1 MKLSSILGLNARN
14 GLFANNSSTGRKIAR
29 SKILTKRVLGKMGIP
44 TPELYKVFRKNEDIV
59 NFDWGKLP
67 PSFAL
72 KPSKSSYGDGIIIIR
87 KKSNDGKAWVTT
99 QRKKLNSSDFNFH
112 ILDILEGAY
121 SIGSVPDVAFC
132 EEYVG
137 RHKIFRRFAYRGTP
151 DIRIMVFNRVPV
163 MAMLRLP
170 TRESGGKANLHKGAV
185 GTGIDLE
192 TGITTSAVYH
202 GEPIYYK
209 PGTQNG
215 GNRNSYKLSG
225 LKIPHWNH
233 ILEIAV
239 KAQIVSELNLAGI
252 DIVLHPERGP
262 LVLEINSQPG
272 LQIQLAN
279 LSGLRK
285 RLERVEDLN
294 ILDAEHGV
302 KVAKALFHGNS
313 GLKKRLKTEELSVGI
328 FEKVKVKG
336 NGKKGKV
343 LAAKVDTG
351 AKSTAIDRTHAWSL
365 GLLEKNNVLW
375 DRKFLSSLGEQ
386 KRPVVNITFWLAGKK
401 ITTQAGVADRKRLK
415 TPMII
420 GRRDLTGFVIDPN
433 KTNRNLSS
441 TSYKK

>member
-14 GLFANNSSTGRKIAR
+14 GLFTNASREGRRIAR
-29 SKILTKRVLGKMGIP
+29 SKILTKRILSRNGIP

-59 NFDWGKLP
+59 NLDWEKLP
-67 PSFAL
+67 HSFAL
-72 KPSKSSYGDGIIIIR
+72 KPSKSSYGDGIIVIR
-87 KKSNDGKAWVTT
+87 KRSKDGKAWVTT
-99 QRKKLNSSDFNFH
+99 QRKKLFSEDFNLH

-137 RHKIFRRFAYRGTP
+137 RHKVFRRFAYRGTP

-170 TRESGGKANLHKGAV
+170 TRESGGKANLHKGAIGV
-185 GTGIDLE
+185 GIDLE
-192 TGITTSAVYH
+192 TGVTTNAVYR
-202 GEPIYYK
+202 GKPIYYK
-209 PGTQNG
+209 PGTKN
-215 GNRNSYKLSG
+215 KLSG
-225 LKIPHWNH
+225 VKVPYWNH
-233 ILEIAV
+233 ILEISV
-239 KAQIVSELNLAGI
+239 HAQMVSELNLLGV
-252 DIVLHPERGP
+252 DVVLSPERGP

-294 ILDAEHGV
+294 IRDAEHGV
-302 KVAKALFHGNS
+302 KVAKALFHSNFIQ
-313 GLKKRLKTEELSVGI
+313 KKRLETQALSIGI

-351 AKSTAIDRTHAWSL
+351 ARSTAIDRTYASEL

-375 DRKFLSSLGEQ
+375 NRKFLSSLGEQ
-386 KRPVVNITFWLAGKK
+386 KRPVVNITFWLGGKR
-401 ITTQAGVADRKRLK
+401 ITTVAGVADRKRLK

-420 GRRDLTGFVIDPN
+420 GRRDLNGFIVD
-433 KTNRNLSS
+433 LD
-441 TSYKK
+441 KK